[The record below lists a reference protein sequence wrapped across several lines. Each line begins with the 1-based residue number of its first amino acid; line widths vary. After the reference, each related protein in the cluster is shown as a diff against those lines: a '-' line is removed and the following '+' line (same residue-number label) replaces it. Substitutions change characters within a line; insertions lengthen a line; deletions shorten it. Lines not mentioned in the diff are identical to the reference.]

1 VARPLKDSPY
11 RREGRIIIGD
21 RTIGGRQYR
30 RRKIHKTKAA
40 AGLALKVLNIAAAK
54 DDFRWLMRE
63 PWDPEPYM
71 RLLEGLP
78 ADGDSSKSVASESSR
93 RRGRSKSPLLSAI
106 VPKFKPIFRR
116 GNTTGTDEHAAQ
128 NLDANIEAVN
138 LLMGHLTLEE
148 VAGLTKSGAANMLK
162 PHTAKGNTGDVST
175 PVLRK
180 RLAALYQL
188 VEWTREPTGGNC
200 FRGSAVLLE
209 GTWKP
214 AAPKSTTQAKH
225 LPHYT
230 VKQLIQLDKVCR
242 SPGPDREEQI
252 AFRFIR
258 ACILGGWRW
267 AEVAGLSFDLV
278 EDDAEFPEIEGV
290 EVDDDYVI
298 IGRAWKRKSKKW
310 GPTKPGVAWTAVIT
324 PGLRAVISECH
335 RENGGVGLLFP
346 NPSRANEP
354 FPYESF
360 RKYLLAALDQA
371 RLKQKPG
378 YLQKSLRHSFV
389 HAAKRAGVPERWV
402 SQHYGHSDEKMIRKV
417 YGKREL
423 RRTIPSKAEIR
434 EAENFFG
441 FEEFVQKSMTA

>member
-11 RREGRIIIGD
+11 RRSGRIIIGD
-21 RTIGGRQYR
+21 RTIDGLQYR
-30 RRKIHKTKAA
+30 RRKTHETKAA
-40 AGLALKVLNIAAAK
+40 AGLALNVLNIAAAK

-78 ADGDSSKSVASESSR
+78 ADGDSSKSVASESAR
-93 RRGRSKSPLLSAI
+93 RRARSKSPLLSAI

-138 LLMGHLTLEE
+138 LLMGDKTVEE
-148 VAGLTKSGAANMLK
+148 VAGLTKSAAAKMLK

-175 PVLRK
+175 DVLKK

-188 VEWTREPTGGNC
+188 IEWTREPTGGNC

-214 AAPKSTTQAKH
+214 AAPKSTTRAKY

-242 SPGPDREEQI
+242 SPGPDRKEQI

-267 AEVAGLSFDLV
+267 GEVAGLSFDLV
-278 EDDAEFPEIEGV
+278 EDEAEFPEIEGI
-290 EVDDDYVI
+290 EVSDDYLI
-298 IGRAWKRKSKKW
+298 IGRAWKRKSSKW
-310 GPTKPGVAWTAVIT
+310 GATKPGVAWTAVIT
-324 PGLRAVISECH
+324 PGLRAVIRECH
-335 RENGGVGLLFP
+335 RENGGSGLLFP
-346 NPSRANEP
+346 DPSRPSEP
-354 FPYESF
+354 FPYESY
-360 RKYLLAALDQA
+360 RKYLKAALSRA
-371 RLKQKPG
+371 RLKQKQG
-378 YLQKSLRHSFV
+378 YLQKALRHSFV
-389 HAAKRAGVPERWV
+389 HAAKRAGVAERWV
-402 SQHYGHSDEKMIRKV
+402 SQHYGHSDGVMIEKV
-417 YGKREL
+417 YGKLEL
-423 RRTIPSKAEIR
+423 RRTIPSKTEVR
-434 EAENFFG
+434 EAGKFFG
-441 FEEFVQKSMTA
+441 FEELVKKSMTA

>member
-1 VARPLKDSPY
+1 
-11 RREGRIIIGD
+11 
-21 RTIGGRQYR
+21 
-30 RRKIHKTKAA
+30 
-40 AGLALKVLNIAAAK
+40 
-54 DDFRWLMRE
+54 
-63 PWDPEPYM
+63 
-71 RLLEGLP
+71 
-78 ADGDSSKSVASESSR
+78 
-93 RRGRSKSPLLSAI
+93 
-106 VPKFKPIFRR
+106 
-116 GNTTGTDEHAAQ
+116 
-128 NLDANIEAVN
+128 
-138 LLMGHLTLEE
+138 
-148 VAGLTKSGAANMLK
+148 
-162 PHTAKGNTGDVST
+162 
-175 PVLRK
+175 
-180 RLAALYQL
+180 
-188 VEWTREPTGGNC
+188 
-200 FRGSAVLLE
+200 
-209 GTWKP
+209 
-214 AAPKSTTQAKH
+214 
-225 LPHYT
+225 
-230 VKQLIQLDKVCR
+230 VKKLIQLDKVCR

-441 FEEFVQKSMTA
+441 FVEFVQKSMTA